1 MKKLFLIA
9 AMMIMTLAANAQLKA
24 GNTYIKPT
32 IGINLANISKWNGDM
47 KFGINVGGEIEHNLS
62 KQFSLSA
69 GLLYS
74 MQGTQVKANGQTI
87 KNNFDYL
94 NIPVLVNFYA
104 AQGLALKF
112 GVQPGF
118 KTKANVSKSGEG
130 HSESGDLDGAES
142 MVFAIPVGIS
152 YQISDFVLDAR
163 YSFGISNVMKE
174 GEGKHGVFSINLA
187 YKLPL

>member
-1 MKKLFLIA
+1 
-9 AMMIMTLAANAQLKA
+9 MMLMTLAANAQLKA

-32 IGINLANISKWNGDM
+32 VGINLANISKSEGDM
-47 KFGINVGGEIEHNLS
+47 KFGLNVGGEIEHNLS
-62 KQFSLSA
+62 KQFSLTA

-74 MQGTQVKANGQTI
+74 MQGTQFKSSGTTVKE
-87 KNNFDYL
+87 NFDYL

-118 KTKANVSKSGEG
+118 KTKANISASGNGKSG
-130 HSESGDLDGAES
+130 SEDIDGAES

-163 YSFGISNVMKE
+163 YSFGISNVMKQV
-174 GEGKHGVFSINLA
+174 EGKHGVFSVNLA